1 MVPGRTLTLDMA
13 HLSRWERLQL
23 AALRLREIQSEA
35 DAIYRSFPELDR
47 RPKIN
52 RTAVRTKP
60 HDRRG
65 ARGAI
70 WPAKLH

>member
-1 MVPGRTLTLDMA
+1 
-13 HLSRWERLQL
+13 
-23 AALRLREIQSEA
+23 LREIQSEA
-35 DAIYRSFPELDR
+35 AAIYRSFPELDR

-52 RTAVRTKP
+52 RTAGRTKP
-60 HDRRG
+60 HDRRI